1 MFGVLCATTAVSAQ
15 QAPLL
20 DRGQFFEDPVVSD
33 LKISPDGRLIAFF
46 APFAGERQLWLSR
59 LHLGV
64 DSAVRVSDG
73 PAQSFA
79 WSRDS
84 RYLLFL
90 RDEGGNENFHLYA
103 VEADTL
109 GTGVPA
115 DLTPEAGVQ
124 ARIYALP
131 DSEPGIVVAGLNDRD
146 PRSHDV
152 YRIGIPSGARELI
165 RQNDDE
171 IADWVTDLDG
181 IPRLAVRY
189 GPDGGTEL
197 LRVDGDTLTPA
208 FGCLPDETCMPLRYH
223 QANRRVYVV
232 TDQGERERTE
242 LVLFHPETFEIEFVD
257 SDPEASVDFG
267 EAVFE
272 PGSDVLVATVYHDDT
287 TRIYAQDSVFA
298 IDLEWLAERQ
308 SVGSLRLESASAND
322 ALWILKEQN
331 DTNPGTYYLY
341 NRWYDTVEPLAEAM
355 PALAPSYLAS
365 SSWVSYR
372 TSDGENIRALL
383 TLPRRDSVVNLPAVI
398 LTHDGPED
406 RVCKSFDPMVQ
417 FLANRGYAVLQP
429 NYRGSSGFGKEF
441 LASGNRSW
449 GTGVAQQDLTDGVR
463 FLVGEGIADE
473 GRVGILGFGYGGYSA
488 LAGLAFTPELYAAGA
503 AVGAMT
509 DLSSFV
515 TDASEYEQLSSTL
528 THHRIG
534 DPDIPDDHSRL
545 ESQSPLRAVGEVTR
559 PTLLAHGVNDPRV
572 SATHSERMVAALRS
586 AGRDAEYLRVAGEG
600 RRFRNVTNRSALAA
614 ALERFFGEHL
624 GGRVQQALAGDLGEV
639 LANITIDAGEPLG
652 AAALAL
658 TAPLPATNG
667 ASVEPATLVYRIST
681 SDGGETEL
689 TRTVVDETLEG
700 REIWRVIDSTL
711 VPVLAAFEFDSTQFM
726 DDNFEFE
733 PELTGE
739 LMAAAD
745 TVDVDRTSLLPLRRR
760 TGGLSSMSVDFS
772 ADRVTGEIF
781 VSDFVDDI
789 DVPLEAPVFSDG
801 LGLDVA
807 VAGLPLAEGYQT
819 GLRSFDV
826 QLGQVV
832 PQILSVTGTERV
844 ETAAGTFD
852 VYRVTLEPVGMRYA
866 EPRSLLV
873 RQEAP
878 HILIRSVIQVQSE
891 FGNYDQTTEL
901 ISLNGGAR

>member
-1 MFGVLCATTAVSAQ
+1 
-15 QAPLL
+15 
-20 DRGQFFEDPVVSD
+20 
-33 LKISPDGRLIAFF
+33 
-46 APFAGERQLWLSR
+46 
-59 LHLGV
+59 
-64 DSAVRVSDG
+64 
-73 PAQSFA
+73 
-79 WSRDS
+79 
-84 RYLLFL
+84 
-90 RDEGGNENFHLYA
+90 
-103 VEADTL
+103 
-109 GTGVPA
+109 
-115 DLTPEAGVQ
+115 
-124 ARIYALP
+124 
-131 DSEPGIVVAGLNDRD
+131 
-146 PRSHDV
+146 
-152 YRIGIPSGARELI
+152 
-165 RQNDDE
+165 
-171 IADWVTDLDG
+171 
-181 IPRLAVRY
+181 
-189 GPDGGTEL
+189 
-197 LRVDGDTLTPA
+197 
-208 FGCLPDETCMPLRYH
+208 
-223 QANRRVYVV
+223 
-232 TDQGERERTE
+232 
-242 LVLFHPETFEIEFVD
+242 
-257 SDPEASVDFG
+257 
-267 EAVFE
+267 
-272 PGSDVLVATVYHDDT
+272 
-287 TRIYAQDSVFA
+287 
-298 IDLEWLAERQ
+298 
-308 SVGSLRLESASAND
+308 
-322 ALWILKEQN
+322 
-331 DTNPGTYYLY
+331 
-341 NRWYDTVEPLAEAM
+341 
-355 PALAPSYLAS
+355 
-365 SSWVSYR
+365 
-372 TSDGENIRALL
+372 
-383 TLPRRDSVVNLPAVI
+383 
-398 LTHDGPED
+398 
-406 RVCKSFDPMVQ
+406 MVQ